1 MFTLRE
7 RTCNNKYYVRYDG
20 KRGGPPVKLE
30 NSYFKIINTQ
40 IDLNKEA
47 YVEVIYKDIKSGFDK
62 LFHSFG
68 KENDLSCDLSEF
80 IVEENV

>member
-20 KRGGPPVKLE
+20 KKGGPPVKLE

-47 YVEVIYKDIKSGFDK
+47 YVEVSYKDIKNQLLGLQQEK
-62 LFHSFG
+62 
-68 KENDLSCDLSEF
+68 
-80 IVEENV
+80 